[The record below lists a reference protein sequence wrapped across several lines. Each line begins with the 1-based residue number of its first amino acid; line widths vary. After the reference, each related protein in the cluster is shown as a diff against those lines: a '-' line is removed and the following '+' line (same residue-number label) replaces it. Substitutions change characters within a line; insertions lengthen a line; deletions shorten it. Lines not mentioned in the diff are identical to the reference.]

1 MRLNEMILTK
11 SIKKKISNQRNALN
25 DTFRIESSNSQSIK
39 RDRKKSKKFFAEI
52 NFVIDSDFCF
62 FMNHANESIDD
73 HFNRSIDDSDCFLI
87 ENSFH
92 SFQFIDSRQKKISD
106 LLKKKIFE
114 FVNERDVSS
123 DIRVFNAR
131 FVNEIK
137 NENTKK
143 TYEKSRLIIQTYN
156 DSKKNQIFIQ
166 SSIIQQMNQRLILC
180 IVIMIENDSIKLYF
194 RNITQTYVQLIFIFN
209 RNFYVKSFHEFVK
222 IMKTSFDCILKM
234 MKSLYKIFET
244 NNHWFFIYHKH
255 HIERF
260 VMIKS
265 IYDSCLFH
273 CIESFAVIDFQID
286 DILIF
291 VNDDFAIKKKRNHQN
306 NQHHI

>member
-1 MRLNEMILTK
+1 
-11 SIKKKISNQRNALN
+11 
-25 DTFRIESSNSQSIK
+25 
-39 RDRKKSKKFFAEI
+39 
-52 NFVIDSDFCF
+52 
-62 FMNHANESIDD
+62 MNHANESIDD
-73 HFNRSIDDSDCFLI
+73 YFNRLIDDSNCFLI

-92 SFQFIDSRQKKISD
+92 LFQFIDSKQKKISD

-114 FVNERDVSS
+114 FVNKRDVSL

-156 DSKKNQIFIQ
+156 DSEKNQIFIQ
-166 SSIIQQMNQRLILC
+166 SLIIQRMNHRLILY
-180 IVIMIENDSIKLYF
+180 IVVMIESDSIKLYF
-194 RNITQTYVQLIFIFN
+194 RNITQTYVRSIFIFN
-209 RNFYVKSFHEFVK
+209 RNFYVRSFHEFVK

-234 MKSLYKIFET
+234 MKSLYEIFET

-255 HIERF
+255 HIERLA
-260 VMIKS
+260 MIKS
-265 IYDSCLFH
+265 IYDLCLFH
-273 CIESFAVIDFQID
+273 CIKSFVVIDFQTD

-291 VNDDFAIKKKRNHQN
+291 VSDDFAIKKTKSSKQSISCLNSASVSSLLIRSNSTTWKSNSVKTKQST
-306 NQHHI
+306 